1 MWSTPN
7 CSLCLILPFAAPQ
20 SHLSAIP
27 ASKDLVLAIVGSAHL
42 FQAPNVIRSPVA
54 SVSSLLPRSR
64 SPLSAPKVIQS
75 PAAVVFY
82 RFVAAAQLFQPQN
95 DSCCLKAAP
104 VCFSLA
110 TPQPFE

>member
-1 MWSTPN
+1 
-7 CSLCLILPFAAPQ
+7 
-20 SHLSAIP
+20 
-27 ASKDLVLAIVGSAHL
+27 AHL

-54 SVSSLLPRSR
+54 VLARFYL
-64 SPLSAPKVIQS
+64 APKVIQS

-82 RFVAAAQLFQPQN
+82 QFFAAAQLFQPQN

-110 TPQPFE
+110 TPQPFEVRSF